1 MKWSSYW
8 VSPSTHTLNT
18 VLYQSGKSKCTTP
31 ILMEVTPFQLTWVTP
46 FNCTPLPGAMR
57 VPCTWTAWAERVQ
70 CNQIAQAVQVQL
82 TGVTL
87 SIDSSYPPQKGG
99 YPHQNGGYHHQNGG
113 CEFWFT
119 RLRGVCR
126 IFSGGGQIFLLRGTS
141 KFMGLMMNNF
151 YLGTSSMIPLV
162 SGEGDVVGVKI

>member
-1 MKWSSYW
+1 M
-8 VSPSTHTLNT
+8 
-18 VLYQSGKSKCTTP
+18 
-31 ILMEVTPFQLTWVTP
+31 
-46 FNCTPLPGAMR
+46 
-57 VPCTWTAWAERVQ
+57 
-70 CNQIAQAVQVQL
+70 QVQL

-99 YPHQNGGYHHQNGG
+99 YHHQNGG
-113 CEFWFT
+113 CEFLFT
-119 RLRGVCR
+119 RLRGVRR
-126 IFSGGGQIFLLRGTS
+126 IFSGGGQIFLLQGTS